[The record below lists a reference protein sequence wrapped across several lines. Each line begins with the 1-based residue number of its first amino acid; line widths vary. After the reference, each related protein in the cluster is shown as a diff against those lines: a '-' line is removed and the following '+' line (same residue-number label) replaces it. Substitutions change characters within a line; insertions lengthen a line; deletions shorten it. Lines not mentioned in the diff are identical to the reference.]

1 MTFLSVDYKGDT
13 IRIKYSF
20 GESNGSVLGTLEVS
34 RKAHVQLKK
43 KINKFCSGIQ
53 GGAVGG
59 FILNILNLV
68 KASQNIITGVFLVGC
83 LSQD

>member
-1 MTFLSVDYKGDT
+1 MCCGLSHSKLCLIKVTFLSVDYKGDT

-43 KINKFCSGIQ
+43 KLISFVVASKEGLLGVSFLT
-53 GGAVGG
+53 
-59 FILNILNLV
+59 FLILLKHLRI
-68 KASQNIITGVFLVGC
+68 
-83 LSQD
+83 